1 MKKINLNKIVLTFLI
16 SVSALTANAQWAASV
31 TAGSADYEVLFTQTY
46 TNPASSYSTT
56 LDDSFLY
63 RDLGIDYSFGPHQ
76 VGVKFGGL
84 ASEPDAV
91 NSTDTSNS
99 NRSLVQGK
107 RGGAE
112 RDEYSVFYTY
122 RTDIGVALT
131 AGYYSSTV
139 DMDLTYTT
147 DIADL
152 GVYTGLAVY
161 NGVSLTAN
169 RTDMFTIDND
179 GFFFGAAYGR
189 PLSERTGI
197 FVRLGYQDSD
207 VEETISG
214 TGTGTIGGTPTDLS
228 YPAASYDYSG
238 DAIVYGI
245 GGYWAATET
254 ISLNFFYEVKDFS
267 FSDDSGY
274 VDATYG
280 IEEEQSMF
288 GLTLRYSI

>member
-84 ASEPDAV
+84 ANEPDAV
-91 NSTDTSNS
+91 NKNDTSVA
-99 NRSLVQGK
+99 NRTLNK
-107 RGGAE
+107 LGGAE

-131 AGYYSSTV
+131 AGYYSSSL
-139 DMDLTYTT
+139 DMDITYTQ
-147 DIADL
+147 DIPDL
-152 GVYTGLAVY
+152 GAYLGVAAY
-161 NGVSLTAN
+161 NGLSLTAN
-169 RTDMFTIDND
+169 RTDLTTVDND

-189 PLSERTGI
+189 PLSDRTGI

-207 VEETISG
+207 VEETLSG
-214 TGTGTIGGTPTDLS
+214 TGSATIAGSVQDLS
-228 YPAASYDYSG
+228 YPAESYDYSG

-254 ISLNFFYEVKDFS
+254 ISLNFFYEVKDYS
-267 FSDDSGY
+267 YSDDNNTAETAY
-274 VDATYG
+274 D

-288 GLTLRYSI
+288 GVTLRYSI

>member
-1 MKKINLNKIVLTFLI
+1 MKKIKLNKIVLTFLI

-46 TNPASSYSTT
+46 TNPASTYSTV

-76 VGVKFGGL
+76 VGVKLGGL
-84 ASEPDAV
+84 ANEPDAV
-91 NSTDTSNS
+91 NKNDTSS
-99 NRSLVQGK
+99 ANRTLTTL
-107 RGGAE
+107 GGAE

-131 AGYYSSTV
+131 AGYYSSSV
-139 DMDLTYTT
+139 DMDLNYTLA
-147 DIADL
+147 IADL
-152 GVYTGLAVY
+152 GTYTGQAAF

-169 RTDMFTIDND
+169 RTDLFTIDND
-179 GFFFGAAYGR
+179 GFFLGAAYGR
-189 PLSERTGI
+189 PLGERTGI

-214 TGTGTIGGTPTDLS
+214 TGTGTIAGQVQDLS

-245 GGYWAATET
+245 GAYWAATET

-267 FSDDSGY
+267 FSDNSGY
-274 VDATYG
+274 TNASYG
-280 IEEEQSMF
+280 IEEEQSNL
-288 GLTLRYSI
+288 GLTLRYSL

>member
-46 TNPASSYSTT
+46 TNPASTYSTI

-84 ASEPDAV
+84 ANEPDAV
-91 NSTDTSNS
+91 NSTDTSSS
-99 NRSLVQGK
+99 NRTATE

-131 AGYYSSTV
+131 AGYYSSSV
-139 DMDLTYTT
+139 DMDYTYTL

-152 GVYTGLAVY
+152 GVYTGQAVY
-161 NGVSLTAN
+161 NGVSLTAA
-169 RTDMFTIDND
+169 RTDLTTVDND

-207 VEETISG
+207 VEETI
-214 TGTGTIGGTPTDLS
+214 TGTGSATIAGQVQDLS
-228 YPAASYDYSG
+228 YPAESYDYSG

-245 GGYWAATET
+245 GAYWAATET
-254 ISLNFFYEVKDFS
+254 ISLNFFYEVKDYS
-267 FSDDSGY
+267 YSDDNNTANTAF
-274 VDATYG
+274 D

-288 GLTLRYSI
+288 GVTLRYSI

>member
-46 TNPASSYSTT
+46 TNPASTYSTI

-76 VGVKFGGL
+76 VGVKLGGL
-84 ASEPDAV
+84 ANEPDAV
-91 NSTDTSNS
+91 NKNDTSVA
-99 NRSLVQGK
+99 NRTLTTL
-107 RGGAE
+107 GGAE

-131 AGYYSSTV
+131 AGYYSSSL
-139 DMDLTYTT
+139 DMDMTFTQV
-147 DIADL
+147 IPDL
-152 GVYTGLAVY
+152 GAYLGVAAY
-161 NGVSLTAN
+161 NGINVTAN
-169 RTDMFTIDND
+169 RTDLTTVDND

-207 VEETISG
+207 VEETVSS
-214 TGTGTIGGTPTDLS
+214 TGSATIAGSVQDLS
-228 YPAASYDYSG
+228 YPAESYDYSG
-238 DAIVYGI
+238 DALVYGI

-254 ISLNFFYEVKDFS
+254 ISLNFFYEVKDYS
-267 FSDDSGY
+267 YSDDNNTAETAF
-274 VDATYG
+274 D

-288 GLTLRYSI
+288 GVTLRYSI

>member
-46 TNPASSYSTT
+46 TNPASTYSTT

-76 VGVKFGGL
+76 VGVKLGGL
-84 ASEPDAV
+84 ANEPDAV
-91 NSTDTSNS
+91 NKNDTSS
-99 NRSLVQGK
+99 ANRTLSKL
-107 RGGAE
+107 GGAE

-131 AGYYSSTV
+131 AGYYSSSL
-139 DMDLTYTT
+139 DMDITYTQ
-147 DIADL
+147 DIPDL
-152 GVYTGLAVY
+152 GAYLGVAAY
-161 NGVSLTAN
+161 NGLSLTAN
-169 RTDMFTIDND
+169 RTDLTTVDND
-179 GFFFGAAYGR
+179 GFFLGAAYGR
-189 PLSERTGI
+189 PLSDRTGI

-207 VEETISG
+207 VEETLSG
-214 TGTGTIGGTPTDLS
+214 TGSATIAGQVQDLS
-228 YPAASYDYSG
+228 YPAESYDYSG
-238 DAIVYGI
+238 DALVYGI

-254 ISLNFFYEVKDFS
+254 ISLNFFYEVKDYS
-267 FSDDSGY
+267 YSDDNNTA
-274 VDATYG
+274 ATVFD

-288 GLTLRYSI
+288 GVTLRYSI

>member
-46 TNPASSYSTT
+46 TNPASTYSTI

-76 VGVKFGGL
+76 VGVKLGGL
-84 ASEPDAV
+84 ANEPDAV
-91 NSTDTSNS
+91 NKNDTSS
-99 NRSLVQGK
+99 ANRTLSKL
-107 RGGAE
+107 GGAE

-131 AGYYSSTV
+131 AGYYSSSL
-139 DMDLTYTT
+139 DMDITYTQ
-147 DIADL
+147 DIPDL
-152 GVYTGLAVY
+152 GAYLGVAAY
-161 NGVSLTAN
+161 NGLSLTAN
-169 RTDMFTIDND
+169 RTDLTTVDND
-179 GFFFGAAYGR
+179 GFFLGAAYGR
-189 PLSERTGI
+189 PLSDRTGI

-207 VEETISG
+207 VEETLSG
-214 TGTGTIGGTPTDLS
+214 TGSATIAGQVQDLS
-228 YPAASYDYSG
+228 YPAESYDYSG
-238 DAIVYGI
+238 DALVYGI

-254 ISLNFFYEVKDFS
+254 ISLNFFYEVKDYS
-267 FSDDSGY
+267 YSDDNNTANTAF
-274 VDATYG
+274 D

-288 GLTLRYSI
+288 GVTLRYSI

>member
-16 SVSALTANAQWAASV
+16 SVSALTVNAQWAASV
-31 TAGSADYEVLFTQTY
+31 TAGSADYELVLTETL
-46 TNPASSYSTT
+46 TNPDSVYTTT

-76 VGVKFGGL
+76 VGVKIGGL

-91 NSTDTSNS
+91 NSTDTSS
-99 NRSLVQGK
+99 ANRTLSE

-139 DMDLTYTT
+139 DMDLNYTLA
-147 DIADL
+147 IADL
-152 GVYTGLAVY
+152 GVYTGQAVY

-169 RTDMFTIDND
+169 RTDLFTIDND

-214 TGTGTIGGTPTDLS
+214 TGTGTIAGQVQDLS
-228 YPAASYDYSG
+228 YPAATYDYSG

-245 GGYWAATET
+245 GAYWAATET

-267 FSDDSGY
+267 FSDNSGY
-274 VDATYG
+274 TNASYG
-280 IEEEQSMF
+280 IEEEQSNL
-288 GLTLRYSI
+288 GLTLRYSL

>member
-46 TNPASSYSTT
+46 TNPASTYSTI

-76 VGVKFGGL
+76 VGVKLGGL
-84 ASEPDAV
+84 ANEPDAV
-91 NSTDTSNS
+91 NKNDTSVA
-99 NRSLVQGK
+99 NRTLSKL
-107 RGGAE
+107 GGAE

-131 AGYYSSTV
+131 AGYYSSSL
-139 DMDLTYTT
+139 DMDITYTQ
-147 DIADL
+147 DIPDL
-152 GVYTGLAVY
+152 GTYLGVAAY
-161 NGVSLTAN
+161 NGLSLTAN
-169 RTDMFTIDND
+169 RTDLTTVDND

-189 PLSERTGI
+189 PLSDRTGI

-207 VEETISG
+207 VEETL
-214 TGTGTIGGTPTDLS
+214 TGTGSATIAGQVQDLS
-228 YPAASYDYSG
+228 YPAESYDYSG
-238 DAIVYGI
+238 DALVYGI

-254 ISLNFFYEVKDFS
+254 ISLNFFYEVKDYS
-267 FSDDSGY
+267 YSDDNNTANTAY
-274 VDATYG
+274 D

-288 GLTLRYSI
+288 GVTLRYSI

>member
-84 ASEPDAV
+84 ADEPDAV
-91 NSTDTSNS
+91 NKNDTSVA
-99 NRSLVQGK
+99 NRTLSK

-131 AGYYSSTV
+131 AGYYSSSL
-139 DMDLTYTT
+139 DMDITYTQ
-147 DIADL
+147 DIPDL
-152 GVYTGLAVY
+152 GAYVGVAAY
-161 NGVSLTAN
+161 NGLSLTAN
-169 RTDMFTIDND
+169 VTDLTTVDND

-189 PLSERTGI
+189 PLSDRTGI
-197 FVRLGYQDSD
+197 FVR
-207 VEETISG
+207 
-214 TGTGTIGGTPTDLS
+214 
-228 YPAASYDYSG
+228 
-238 DAIVYGI
+238 
-245 GGYWAATET
+245 
-254 ISLNFFYEVKDFS
+254 
-267 FSDDSGY
+267 
-274 VDATYG
+274 
-280 IEEEQSMF
+280 
-288 GLTLRYSI
+288 

>member
-46 TNPASSYSTT
+46 TNPASTYSTT

-76 VGVKFGGL
+76 VGVKLGGL
-84 ASEPDAV
+84 ANEPDAV
-91 NSTDTSNS
+91 NKNDTSS
-99 NRSLVQGK
+99 ANRTLSKL
-107 RGGAE
+107 GGAE

-131 AGYYSSTV
+131 AGYYSSSL
-139 DMDLTYTT
+139 DMDITYTQ
-147 DIADL
+147 DIPDL
-152 GVYTGLAVY
+152 GAYLGVAAY
-161 NGVSLTAN
+161 NGLSLTAN
-169 RTDMFTIDND
+169 RTDLTTVDND
-179 GFFFGAAYGR
+179 GFFLGAAYGR
-189 PLSERTGI
+189 PLSDRTGI

-207 VEETISG
+207 VEETLSG
-214 TGTGTIGGTPTDLS
+214 TGSATIAGQVQDLS
-228 YPAASYDYSG
+228 YPAESYDYSG
-238 DAIVYGI
+238 DALVYGI

-254 ISLNFFYEVKDFS
+254 ISLNFFYEVKDYS
-267 FSDDSGY
+267 YSDDNNTA
-274 VDATYG
+274 ATVYD

-288 GLTLRYSI
+288 GVTLRYSI

>member
-46 TNPASSYSTT
+46 TNPASSYSTI

-84 ASEPDAV
+84 ANEPDAV
-91 NSTDTSNS
+91 NKNDTSS
-99 NRSLVQGK
+99 ANRTLSTL
-107 RGGAE
+107 GGAE

-131 AGYYSSTV
+131 AGYYSSSL
-139 DMDLTYTT
+139 DMDMAYTQ
-147 DIADL
+147 DIPDL
-152 GVYTGLAVY
+152 GAYLGNAAY
-161 NGVSLTAN
+161 NGLSLTAN
-169 RTDMFTIDND
+169 RTDLTTVDND

-189 PLSERTGI
+189 PLSDRTGI

-207 VEETISG
+207 VEETLSG
-214 TGTGTIGGTPTDLS
+214 TGSATIAGQLQDLS
-228 YPAASYDYSG
+228 YPAESYDYSG
-238 DAIVYGI
+238 DALVYGI

-254 ISLNFFYEVKDFS
+254 ISLNFFYEVKDYS
-267 FSDDSGY
+267 YSDDNNTAETAY
-274 VDATYG
+274 D

-288 GLTLRYSI
+288 GVTLRYSI

>member
-1 MKKINLNKIVLTFLI
+1 MKKIKLNKIVLTFLI

-46 TNPASSYSTT
+46 TNPASSYTTT

-76 VGVKFGGL
+76 VGVKLGGL
-84 ASEPDAV
+84 ANEPDAV
-91 NSTDTSNS
+91 NKNDTSVA
-99 NRSLVQGK
+99 NRTLSKL
-107 RGGAE
+107 GGAE

-131 AGYYSSTV
+131 AGYYSSSL
-139 DMDLTYTT
+139 DMDITYTQ
-147 DIADL
+147 DIPDL
-152 GVYTGLAVY
+152 GTYLGVAAY
-161 NGVSLTAN
+161 NGLSLTAN
-169 RTDMFTIDND
+169 RTDLTTVDND

-189 PLSERTGI
+189 PLSDRTGI

-207 VEETISG
+207 VEETLSG
-214 TGTGTIGGTPTDLS
+214 TGSATIAGQVQDLS
-228 YPAASYDYSG
+228 YPAESYDYSG
-238 DAIVYGI
+238 DALVYGI

-254 ISLNFFYEVKDFS
+254 ISLNFFYEVKDYS
-267 FSDDSGY
+267 YSDDNNTAETAY
-274 VDATYG
+274 D

-288 GLTLRYSI
+288 GVTLRYSI